1 MAQPRAEPRIL
12 AFPAARPAAGGPY
25 VARLQ
30 LTDFRSYA
38 GAIIETDSRP
48 VVLSGP
54 NGTGKTNLLEALSF
68 LAPGRGL
75 RRARLAE
82 IDRRET
88 GVTRQVT
95 RPWALAIR
103 LGSSDGDGSGDCD
116 IGTGRDAEDPARER
130 RSLRIDGAP
139 QRGQTGLAERVALL
153 WLTPQMDGLFLDSR
167 SARRRFL
174 DRLVLAFDPGHGTR
188 LNAYEQATAERL
200 RLLRGSFG
208 NGETGAWLG
217 ALEQQIAEQA
227 VAVAAARLDLVARL
241 ARVLEAADGPFPRP
255 ALALAGEVESWL
267 EEMPA
272 LAAEERLRDCLA
284 QNRGLDGEAGR
295 ALIGTHRTDL
305 AARFAASGMPAG
317 DCSTGEQKALIIAI
331 LLGQARLM
339 AERPGRLPVLLLDE
353 IAAHL
358 DESRRRALYK
368 ALLDLGVQAWLTG
381 TERGLFAP
389 FEERA
394 QYFTVAGERI
404 ARN

>member
-1 MAQPRAEPRIL
+1 MAQLRAEPRIL
-12 AFPAARPAAGGPY
+12 AFPAARPATGGPF

-38 GAIIETDSRP
+38 GAAIETDSRP

-54 NGTGKTNLLEALSF
+54 NGVGKTNLLEALSF

-82 IDRRET
+82 VDRREAA
-88 GVTRQVT
+88 GT
-95 RPWALAIR
+95 RPWALAVR
-103 LGSSDGDGSGDCD
+103 LGSADGDPGGDCD
-116 IGTGRDAEDPARER
+116 IGTGRDSEDPARER
-130 RSLRIDGAP
+130 RTLRIDGVP
-139 QRGQTGLAERVALL
+139 QRGQTGLAERIALL

-174 DRLVLAFDPGHGTR
+174 DRLVLAFDTGHGTR

-200 RLLRGSFG
+200 RLLRGG
-208 NGETGAWLG
+208 IAKGETESWLSS
-217 ALEQQIAEQA
+217 LEQQIAEQA
-227 VAVAAARLDLVARL
+227 VAIAAARLDLVARL
-241 ARVLEAADGPFPRP
+241 GQVLETAEGPFPRP

-267 EEMPA
+267 EQMPA
-272 LAAEERLRDCLA
+272 LAAEERLRLRLA
-284 QNRGLDGEAGR
+284 ENRGLDAEAGR
-295 ALIGTHRTDL
+295 ALIGPHRSDL

-331 LLGQARLM
+331 LLGQAKLM
-339 AERPGRLPVLLLDE
+339 AEKPGRLPILLLDE

-358 DESRRRALYK
+358 DENRRRALFE

-381 TERGLFAP
+381 TERSLFAP
-389 FEERA
+389 FAERA
-394 QYFTVAGERI
+394 QFFAVAGGRI

>member
-1 MAQPRAEPRIL
+1 MAQLRAEPRIL

-38 GAIIETDSRP
+38 GAIIETDGRP

-54 NGTGKTNLLEALSF
+54 NGAGKTNLLEALSF

-82 IDRRET
+82 IDRRED
-88 GVTRQVT
+88 GAA

-103 LGSSDGDGSGDCD
+103 LGSPGGDGSGECD

-139 QRGQTGLAERVALL
+139 QRGHTGLAERVALL

-200 RLLRGSFG
+200 RLLRGGFG

-217 ALEQQIAEQA
+217 ALEQQIAEQG

-255 ALALAGEVESWL
+255 ALALAGDVESWL

-272 LAAEERLRDCLA
+272 LAAEERLRDRLSL
-284 QNRGLDGEAGR
+284 NRGLDAEAGR
-295 ALIGTHRTDL
+295 ALIGPHRTDL
-305 AARFAASGMPAG
+305 AAHFAASGMPAG

-339 AERPGRLPVLLLDE
+339 AERPGRLPILLLDE

-358 DESRRRALYK
+358 DEGRRRALYK

-394 QYFTVAGERI
+394 QYFTVAGGRI